1 MRLVDYT
8 DIKGRLYRVQLPDDA
23 SDEEAANGIP
33 VGPPDVVDVLGLPEP
48 IATRL
53 HNQFHSRGLWTYKD
67 VAKRPGAVQGAL
79 QSALQVDVQ
88 LVAEAFRQYEQE
100 VQ

>member
-1 MRLVDYT
+1 VRLVDYT
-8 DIKGRLYRVQLPDDA
+8 DTKGRKYRVQLPDEA
-23 SDEEAANGIP
+23 SDDEAASGIP
-33 VGPPDVVDVLGLPEP
+33 VGPPDVVDALALPEP

-53 HNQFHSRGLWTYKD
+53 HNQLHSRGLWTYKD

-88 LVAEAFRQYEQE
+88 LLAEAFKQYESE

>member
-1 MRLVDYT
+1 VRLVDYT
-8 DIKGRLYRVQLPDDA
+8 DTKGRKYRVKLPDDA

-33 VGPPDVVDVLGLPEP
+33 VGPPDVVDDLGLPEP

-53 HNQFHSRGLWTYKD
+53 HNHFHSRGLWTYRD
-67 VAKRPGAVQGAL
+67 VKQRPGAVQGAL

-88 LVAEAFRQYEQE
+88 LVAEAFKRYEQE
-100 VQ
+100 AQ

>member
-8 DIKGRLYRVQLPDDA
+8 DTKGRKYRVQLPDEA
-23 SDEEAANGIP
+23 SDEEAASGIP
-33 VGPPDVVDVLGLPEP
+33 VGPPDVVDDLGLPEP

-53 HNQFHSRGLWTYKD
+53 HNQLHSRGLWNYSD
-67 VAKRPGAVQGAL
+67 VRKRPGAVQGAL

-88 LVAEAFRQYEQE
+88 MLAEAFQRYEQE